1 MRGVEMNNMKI
12 KDCKI
17 IGALKLE
24 FSVVKILAVVSVM
37 FFSLSILIEY
47 VFPIFIE
54 NSLLVKMH
62 HQFIVNVLLGIAGSS
77 SISFLCLFI
86 PFLSKKQNQ
95 QTKLILQVKEV
106 FLIYA
111 KIYQIIKSEC
121 QKSDNEILS
130 TTEYSL
136 LSFSEK
142 LKESSKSLIDMYNE
156 FDICS
161 KSIEKIIECIETSF
175 FPLVEIVGIF
185 SEIVLSNKDGKKDES
200 VFVGLTGDLEKEKR
214 IMLFQQL
221 LCSLESIKSYSEVI
235 ALSSAYIKIENL
247 NFEVLRDD
255 SKKILDGMKKI
266 IFEQKN
272 YNKKMEFLSRIQ
284 EINMDFSR
292 KENEIYSD
300 FLEKQIKEQKL
311 CQQKKT

>member
-1 MRGVEMNNMKI
+1 MNNMKI

-142 LKESSKSLIDMYNE
+142 LKESSESLIDMYNE

-185 SEIVLSNKDGKKDES
+185 SEIVLSNKDGKKTES
-200 VFVGLTGDLEKEKR
+200 IFVELTGDLEKNKR
-214 IMLFQQL
+214 IKLFQQL
-221 LCSLESIKSYSEVI
+221 LCSMENIKPYSEVI
-235 ALSSAYIKIENL
+235 ALSSAYIKTENL
-247 NFEVLRDD
+247 NFEVFRDD
-255 SKKILDGMKKI
+255 SKKILDGMKEFK
-266 IFEQKN
+266 FQQKN
-272 YNKKMEFLSRIQ
+272 YNMKMEFLSQIQ
-284 EINMDFSR
+284 EIVTDFSR
-292 KENEIYSD
+292 KKDVIFKE
-300 FLEKQIKEQKL
+300 FLEQQIKEQKQ
-311 CQQKKT
+311 CQQKK

>member
-1 MRGVEMNNMKI
+1 MNNRKI
-12 KDCKI
+12 KDCQI

-24 FSVVKILAVVSVM
+24 FSVVKILAIVSIVVFV
-37 FFSLSILIEY
+37 LSILIEY
-47 VFPIFIE
+47 AFPIFIE
-54 NSLLVKMH
+54 NSLLVNMH

-77 SISFLCLFI
+77 SISFLCLLI
-86 PFLSKKQNQ
+86 PFLAKKQNQ
-95 QTKLILQVKEV
+95 QTKLVLQIKEM

-111 KIYQIIKSEC
+111 KIYQIIKSQC
-121 QKSDNEILS
+121 QEPEEENLCSAEETVLRC
-130 TTEYSL
+130 
-136 LSFSEK
+136 SEK
-142 LKESSKSLIDMYNE
+142 LKQSSQTLIDMYNE

-161 KSIEKIIECIETSF
+161 MSIEKIIECIETVF
-175 FPLVEIVGIF
+175 FPLIEIVEIF
-185 SEIVLSNKDGKKDES
+185 AEMVLSNKDGKKDES
-200 VFVGLTGDLEKEKR
+200 VFVVLTGDLEKEKR

-300 FLEKQIKEQKL
+300 FLEKQIKEQEL
-311 CQQKKT
+311 